1 MFQSS
6 RRTHSFSSS
15 SSNSLSSSSS
25 SSSSRGSYYFP
36 GESPFSASATP
47 IRSFSGNIPFSWE
60 HLPGIPKKQ
69 SPARLRRGSASPL
82 SSLLPLPPNS
92 TTLSSS
98 KRFGF
103 QDWRKSNRQNPQ
115 RDPFFDAFLEC
126 SKEPT
131 NAAVDAELWSG
142 ASNGKAIT
150 RSLSDRFGFLNLY
163 SSCKRTCGVSESIV
177 YLPRTPTSSFDLLNQ
192 RSGGWRRKKQEIS
205 WWFD

>member
-1 MFQSS
+1 M
-6 RRTHSFSSS
+6 
-15 SSNSLSSSSS
+15 NSLK
-25 SSSSRGSYYFP
+25 
-36 GESPFSASATP
+36 
-47 IRSFSGNIPFSWE
+47 

-82 SSLLPLPPNS
+82 SSFLPLPPNS
-92 TTLSSS
+92 TTPSSS

-103 QDWRKSNRQNPQ
+103 QDWRKSNRQNAQ

-131 NAAVDAELWSG
+131 NAAAVDAELWSG
-142 ASNGKAIT
+142 GSNGKAIT

-177 YLPRTPTSSFDLLNQ
+177 YLPRTERSSFDLLNQ
-192 RSGGWRRKKQEIS
+192 RTGG
-205 WWFD
+205 